1 MLSIQLCF
9 CSSSGYILLQGVQLP
24 KCRLLVALSHQE
36 GSECDLAADIRSIA
50 EASVILP
57 QKGVELCIQL
67 KPSSA
72 DHALPPP
79 QVLAQMAPVIQRVKC
94 SKLKTAWC
102 LSEAFKRKPCFSAA
116 HILALS
122 NASNSLQELCI
133 SDYNIKSR
141 DDIMSDASMA

>member
-1 MLSIQLCF
+1 MSIQLCF
-9 CSSSGYILLQGVQLP
+9 CSSSRYILLQGVQLP
-24 KCRLLVALSHQE
+24 KCRLLVALSYQE

-79 QVLAQMAPVIQRVKC
+79 HVPAQMAPVIQRVKC
-94 SKLKTAWC
+94 SKLKTAWRP
-102 LSEAFKRKPCFSAA
+102 SAAFKKVPCVSAA